1 MPQNKSVISA
11 KIKTQHMRNL
21 FLIACTIGLTFF
33 AQKASAQNYDTVQI
47 KTYKLTESIYMLEG
61 DGGNIGLITGKDGSV
76 IIDDQFAPL
85 SEKIKNAIKKVTDA
99 SVRFVIN
106 THFHGDHVGGNENFG
121 KDGAIIVA
129 QSNSRL
135 RMTTDQ
141 FNAIFKSTQKA
152 APYDALPKVT
162 FGDSVTL
169 HLNGETLQV
178 MHIKNAHT
186 DGDAIICFKESNVI
200 HTGDVFVRYGLP
212 FIDQEHGGSIDG
224 MIAGVDVILNI
235 ANDNTKIIPGHGA
248 IATKK
253 DVAEYKNMLVTV
265 RNRIADGIKQGKTLD
280 DIMAMNPTKEYTAGF
295 DRSAFI
301 MLVYDSL
308 KK

>member
-1 MPQNKSVISA
+1 
-11 KIKTQHMRNL
+11 MRHTPAAIC
-21 FLIACTIGLTFF
+21 IAIAICTL
-33 AQKASAQNYDTVQI
+33 AEASNAQNFDTVQI
-47 KTYKLTESIYMLEG
+47 KTFKMSETIYMLEG
-61 DGGNIGLITGKDGSV
+61 SGGNIGVLTGKDGTV
-76 IIDDQFAPL
+76 MIDDQFAPL
-85 SEKIKNAIKKVTDA
+85 SEKIKTAIKKISGVP
-99 SVRFVIN
+99 VRFVIN

-135 RMTTDQ
+135 RMSTDQ
-141 FNAIFKSTQKA
+141 FNATFKQTQKA

-212 FIDQEHGGSIDG
+212 FIDQPAGGSIDG
-224 MIAGVDVILNI
+224 MIAGVDVILNV

-253 DVAEYKNMLVTV
+253 DVQDYKNMLVTV
-265 RNRIADGIKQGKTLD
+265 RNRIADGMKQGKTLD
-280 DIMAMNPTKEYTAGF
+280 AIIAMDPTKEYTAGF

>member
-1 MPQNKSVISA
+1 MNQKKQCMKYSFLAVCLIV
-11 KIKTQHMRNL
+11 NL
-21 FLIACTIGLTFF
+21 SLMAVRS
-33 AQKASAQNYDTVQI
+33 KAQNFDTVQI
-47 KTYKLTESIYMLEG
+47 KTHKLTESIYMLEG
-61 DGGNIGLITGKDGSV
+61 SGGNIGLLTGKDAAV

-85 SEKIKNAIKKVTDA
+85 SEKIKNAIKTVTDA
-99 SVRFVIN
+99 PVRFVIN

-141 FNAIFKSTQKA
+141 FNATFNSTQKA

-169 HLNGETLQV
+169 HLNGQTVQV
-178 MHIKNAHT
+178 IHIKNAHT

-212 FIDQEHGGSIDG
+212 FIDQPSGGSIDG
-224 MIAGVDVILNI
+224 MIAGTDVILSQ
-235 ANDNTKIIPGHGA
+235 AD
-248 IATKK
+248 
-253 DVAEYKNMLVTV
+253 DEYKN
-265 RNRIADGIKQGKTLD
+265 NSGAWCHC
-280 DIMAMNPTKEYTAGF
+280 Y
-295 DRSAFI
+295 
-301 MLVYDSL
+301 
-308 KK
+308 KKRCA